1 MGGWLAKANVTVDKH
16 AVHVEKGA
24 VQVPV
29 QVNVSSFKN
38 IYFMMIK
45 FLKSILQISSDP
57 IVMICSVL
65 CITAVYTATATW
77 MFLGVTALSTIGYFG
92 WNNYNNPKYLDY
104 RARGTQISYGQM
116 LFLAWVTIICLAYY
130 FIFHCEFSIVL
141 SNSRISNIDY
151 HDDYEEEDYIDY
163 HDDYEEEDFE

>member
-1 MGGWLAKANVTVDKH
+1 
-16 AVHVEKGA
+16 
-24 VQVPV
+24 
-29 QVNVSSFKN
+29 
-38 IYFMMIK
+38 
-45 FLKSILQISSDP
+45 
-57 IVMICSVL
+57 MICAVL

-92 WNNYNNPKYLDY
+92 WNNYNERKMLKSQNPKYLDY

-141 SNSRISNIDY
+141 SNSRISNRGY
-151 HDDYEEEDYIDY
+151 HDE
-163 HDDYEEEDFE
+163 YEEEDFNEI